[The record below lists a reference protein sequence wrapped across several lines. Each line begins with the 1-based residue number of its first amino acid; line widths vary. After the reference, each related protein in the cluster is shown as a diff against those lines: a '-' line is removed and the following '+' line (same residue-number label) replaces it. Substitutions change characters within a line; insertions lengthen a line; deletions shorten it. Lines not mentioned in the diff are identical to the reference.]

1 MKRKNNTTDI
11 NDTQEQKCLSLSA
24 DSNEIIRNARNI
36 IESYIF
42 ATGRRDLTVF
52 SERLLIILADTAQ
65 NFNGSMTNENRQ
77 IRNIKFSNLGE
88 VQVDIP
94 LKEIVAGKSSNY
106 YHARKSIKEL
116 LDKHIIHQYPATK
129 NGQPVLDKNGKQ
141 MYVLQGHQIINNIDM
156 NKKPGIV
163 SVTVNRIT
171 WQALLDMSKGYR
183 KYDIT
188 TALILSKSSAIRM
201 LKIISNQNQPFL
213 LSIQSLREQWELVDK
228 YPRMKDFLKF
238 TMETAKR
245 ELDEKSFWTFDYKP
259 VNKDATP
266 GNRTPTHILI
276 IPKKNENLVTK
287 TDIKLSNE
295 AYETLMIQFNMSP
308 KLIMEYADSLTEAE
322 SAGELNGL
330 LKKFHYLYNLGTLS
344 QKEILELI
352 KRTYKGKQKD
362 LDIPTK
368 SDMPHTLFDNE
379 IEEQSTETETT
390 EELSELKKL
399 LTEKYGFTKQ
409 ELERNKDVI
418 NNAELNYGAETLSKN
433 QQNIENSSNKKG
445 YIITILKATS
455 FIPQQSTRPQRVS
468 RLRVC
473 SADKFSNE
481 NPSIKTPEEL

>member
-1 MKRKNNTTDI
+1 MKRKNDMTDI
-11 NDTQEQKCLSLSA
+11 NDTQEQKCLTVSA

-141 MYVLQGHQIINNIDM
+141 VYVLQGHQIINNIDM

-266 GNRTPTHILI
+266 GNRIPTHILI
-276 IPKKNENLVTK
+276 IPKKNENLVMK

-330 LKKFHYLYNLGTLS
+330 LKKFHYLYKIG
-344 QKEILELI
+344 
-352 KRTYKGKQKD
+352 RA
-362 LDIPTK
+362 
-368 SDMPHTLFDNE
+368 H
-379 IEEQSTETETT
+379 
-390 EELSELKKL
+390 
-399 LTEKYGFTKQ
+399 
-409 ELERNKDVI
+409 V
-418 NNAELNYGAETLSKN
+418 
-433 QQNIENSSNKKG
+433 
-445 YIITILKATS
+445 
-455 FIPQQSTRPQRVS
+455 
-468 RLRVC
+468 
-473 SADKFSNE
+473 
-481 NPSIKTPEEL
+481 